1 MRKKSSNKALKSLLI
16 MCFFLISASFLA
28 PDVLDIWASTQ
39 KNDFRRDLARDWSE
53 PIGDL
58 SRKIQIDEIKEFSE
72 RIIDTSSS
80 EEMLEPAV
88 VEVLTVR
95 EQSLP
100 LKDETSEENDLPVTT
115 SGVQLLSLIHI

>member
-72 RIIDTSSS
+72 GIIDTCLLYTSPSPRDLSTSRMPSS
-80 EEMLEPAV
+80 A
-88 VEVLTVR
+88 
-95 EQSLP
+95 
-100 LKDETSEENDLPVTT
+100 
-115 SGVQLLSLIHI
+115 